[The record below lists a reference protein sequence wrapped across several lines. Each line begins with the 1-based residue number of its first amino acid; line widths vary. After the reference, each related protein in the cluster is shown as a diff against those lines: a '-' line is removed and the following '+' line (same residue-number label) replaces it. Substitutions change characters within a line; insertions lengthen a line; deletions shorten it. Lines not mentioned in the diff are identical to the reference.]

1 MGLFGGSTSYM
12 LYVLPALLLSLLAQ
26 TWVRSTYKKYLR
38 VPNGARLTGLDVA
51 RRIMAYAGLQIQIE
65 GTAGTLT
72 DHYDPRSKTLRLSP
86 GVAKQPSIASL
97 AIVAHELGHAQQDAN
112 AFSLLKL
119 RSGLVPM
126 VNFTSRIGPLLFMAG
141 LLLRIYDLAWIGVF
155 CFAGAVLFSLITLP
169 VELDA
174 SRRAMVLLDKA
185 GLLTGQEERRGART
199 VLTAASLTY
208 AAALA
213 QSLSTLFYYT
223 SLLGGGRRRR
233 G

>member
-26 TWVRSTYKKYLR
+26 MWVQSAYKKYLQ

-51 RRIMAYAGLQIQIE
+51 QRIMAYTGLQLKVE
-65 GTAGTLT
+65 GTPGTLT

-97 AIVAHELGHAQQDAN
+97 AIVAHELGHAQQDAS

-126 VNFTSRIGPLLFMAG
+126 VNFTSRIGPYPVFG
-141 LLLRIYDLAWIGVF
+141 RI
-155 CFAGAVLFSLITLP
+155 
-169 VELDA
+169 
-174 SRRAMVLLDKA
+174 
-185 GLLTGQEERRGART
+185 
-199 VLTAASLTY
+199 
-208 AAALA
+208 AAANLR
-213 QSLSTLFYYT
+213 SGLDWCFLFCRG
-223 SLLGGGRRRR
+223 SAVFADHAAGRA
-233 G
+233 GCQPAGDGAAG

>member
-1 MGLFGGSTSYM
+1 MGFLGGSTSYL
-12 LYVLPALLLSLLAQ
+12 LYVLPALLLSVLAQ
-26 TWVRSTYKKYLR
+26 IWVQNAYRKYVR
-38 VPNGARLTGLDVA
+38 VANGSGITGLDAA
-51 RRIMAYAGLQIQIE
+51 RRMMAINGLQLQIE
-65 GTAGTLT
+65 GTPGTLS
-72 DHYDPRSKTLRLSP
+72 DHYDPRSKKLRLSP
-86 GVAKQPSIASL
+86 GVAQQPSVASL
-97 AIVAHELGHAQQDAN
+97 AIVAHELGHAQQDAA

-155 CFAGAVLFSLITLP
+155 CFAGAVVFSIITLP

-174 SRRAMVLLDKA
+174 SRRAMVLLNGA
-185 GLLTGQEERRGART
+185 GLLTGEHERRGVRT

-213 QSLSTLFYYT
+213 QSLSTLLYYG

-233 G
+233 

>member
-1 MGLFGGSTSYM
+1 MGLLGGSTRYM

-26 TWVRSTYKKYLR
+26 VWVQNAYRKYLR
-38 VPNGARLTGLDVA
+38 VPNDTRLTGLDIA
-51 RRIMAYAGLQIQIE
+51 QRIMAFTGLQLRIE
-65 GTAGTLT
+65 GTKGTLT

-86 GVAKQPSIASL
+86 GVANQPSIASL
-97 AIVAHELGHAQQDAN
+97 AIVAHELGHAQQDAS

-126 VNFTSRIGPLLFMAG
+126 INFTSRIGPLLFMAG

-155 CFAGAVLFSLITLP
+155 CFAGAVIFSLITLP

-174 SRRAMVLLDKA
+174 SRRAMVLLNRT
-185 GLLTGQEERRGART
+185 GLVTGDEERRGAQT
-199 VLTAASLTY
+199 VLIAASLTY

-233 G
+233 

>member
-1 MGLFGGSTSYM
+1 MGLFGGSTSY
-12 LYVLPALLLSLLAQ
+12 LVYVLPALLLSMLAQ
-26 TWVRSTYKKYLR
+26 MWVQSAYKKYLQ
-38 VPNGARLTGLDVA
+38 VPNGARLTGMDVA
-51 RRIMAYAGLQIQIE
+51 QRIMAYTGLRLKVE
-65 GTAGTLT
+65 NTPGTLT

-97 AIVAHELGHAQQDAN
+97 AIVAHELGHAQQDAS

-126 VNFTSRIGPLLFMAG
+126 VNFTSRIGPILFLAG

-155 CFAGAVLFSLITLP
+155 CFAGAVLFSVITLP

-185 GLLTGQEERRGART
+185 GIITGAEERRGART
-199 VLTAASLTY
+199 VLTAAALTY

-223 SLLGGGRRRR
+223 SILGGGRRRR
-233 G
+233 

>member
-26 TWVRSTYKKYLR
+26 TWVQSAYRKYLR
-38 VPNGARLTGLDVA
+38 VSNGARITGLDVA
-51 RRIMAYAGLQIQIE
+51 RRIMANTGLQLKVE
-65 GTAGTLT
+65 GTPGTLT

-86 GVAKQPSIASL
+86 GVAQQPSIASL
-97 AIVAHELGHAQQDAN
+97 AIVAHELGHAQQDAST
-112 AFSLLKL
+112 FSLLKL
-119 RSGLVPM
+119 RTGLVPM
-126 VNFTSRIGPLLFMAG
+126 VNFTSRIGPLLFIAG

-174 SRRAMVLLDKA
+174 SRRAMVLLDRS
-185 GLLTGQEERRGART
+185 GLLTGDEERRGART

-233 G
+233 

>member
-26 TWVRSTYKKYLR
+26 TWVQGAYKKYMR
-38 VPNGARLTGLDVA
+38 VPNSSRLTGLDIA
-51 RRIMAYAGLQIQIE
+51 RRILSYAGLQLQIE
-65 GTAGTLT
+65 GTPGTLS

-97 AIVAHELGHAQQDAN
+97 AIVAHEVGHAQQDAS

-119 RSGLVPM
+119 RTGLVPM
-126 VNFTSRIGPLLFMAG
+126 VNFTSRIGPLLFIAG

-174 SRRAMVLLDKA
+174 SRRGMVLLNNA
-185 GLLTGQEERRGART
+185 GLLTGDEERRGART

-213 QSLSTLFYYT
+213 QSISTLFYYT

-233 G
+233 

>member
-1 MGLFGGSTSYM
+1 M
-12 LYVLPALLLSLLAQ
+12 LYVLPALLLSVLAQ
-26 TWVRSTYKKYLR
+26 VWVQSTYRKYLR
-38 VPNGARLTGLDVA
+38 VPNGMRLTGLDIA
-51 RRIMAYAGLQIQIE
+51 RRIMAYAGLQLQIE
-65 GTAGTLT
+65 GTSGTLT
-72 DHYDPRSKTLRLSP
+72 DHYDPRSKKLRLSP

-126 VNFTSRIGPLLFMAG
+126 VNFTSRIGPLLFIAG

-155 CFAGAVLFSLITLP
+155 CFAGAVIFSLITLP

-174 SRRAMVLLDKA
+174 SRRAMVLLNGA
-185 GLLTGQEERRGART
+185 GLVTGDEERRGART
-199 VLTAASLTY
+199 VLIAASLTY

-213 QSLSTLFYYT
+213 QSLSTLFYYS

-233 G
+233 

>member
-26 TWVRSTYKKYLR
+26 TWVRSTYKKYLG
-38 VPNGARLTGLDVA
+38 VPNGSRLTGLDVA
-51 RRIMAYAGLQIQIE
+51 RRIMAYAGLQLQIE
-65 GTAGTLT
+65 GSAGTLT

-174 SRRAMVLLDKA
+174 SRRAMVLLDKT

-199 VLTAASLTY
+199 VLPAASLTY

-213 QSLSTLFYYT
+213 QSLSTC
-223 SLLGGGRRRR
+223 GGRRRR

>member
-1 MGLFGGSTSYM
+1 MGFFGGSTSYM

-26 TWVRSTYKKYLR
+26 VWVQNAYRKYLR
-38 VPNGARLTGLDVA
+38 VPNGTRLTGLDVA
-51 RRIMAYAGLQIQIE
+51 RRIMAYSGLQLQIE
-65 GTAGTLT
+65 GTPGTLT
-72 DHYDPRSKTLRLSP
+72 DHYDPRSKTLHLSP

-97 AIVAHELGHAQQDAN
+97 AIVAHELGHAQQDSS

-126 VNFTSRIGPLLFMAG
+126 VNFASRIGPLLFMAG

-155 CFAGAVLFSLITLP
+155 CFAGAVIFSLITLP

-174 SRRAMVLLDKA
+174 SRRAMVLLNKA
-185 GLLTGQEERRGART
+185 GLLTGDAERRGARI

-213 QSLSTLFYYT
+213 QSLSTLFYYG

-233 G
+233 

>member
-1 MGLFGGSTSYM
+1 MGFFAGSNSYM

-26 TWVRSTYKKYLR
+26 VWVQNAYRKYLR
-38 VPNGARLTGLDVA
+38 VPNGTRITGLDVA
-51 RRIMAYAGLQIQIE
+51 RRIMAYAGLQLRVE
-65 GTAGTLT
+65 GTPGTLT
-72 DHYDPRSKTLRLSP
+72 DHYDPRNKTLHLSP
-86 GVAKQPSIASL
+86 GVAQQPSVASL
-97 AIVAHELGHAQQDAN
+97 AIVAHELG
-112 AFSLLKL
+112 LLKL

-155 CFAGAVLFSLITLP
+155 CFTGAVIFSLITLP

-174 SRRAMVLLDKA
+174 SRRAMVLLNNT
-185 GLLTGQEERRGART
+185 GLLTGDADRRGART
-199 VLTAASLTY
+199 VLTAASFTY

-213 QSLSTLFYYT
+213 QSLSTLFYYG

-233 G
+233 

>member
-26 TWVRSTYKKYLR
+26 TWVQRAYRKYLQI
-38 VPNGARLTGLDVA
+38 PNGARLTGLDVA
-51 RRIMAYAGLQIQIE
+51 RRIMAYAGLQIQVE
-65 GTAGTLT
+65 GTPGTLT

-155 CFAGAVLFSLITLP
+155 CFAGAVIFSLITLP
-169 VELDA
+169 MELDA
-174 SRRAMVLLDKA
+174 SRRAMALLDKS
-185 GLLTGQEERRGART
+185 GLITGADERRGART

-223 SLLGGGRRRR
+223 SILGGGRRRR

>member
-12 LYVLPALLLSLLAQ
+12 LYVLPALLLSMLAQ
-26 TWVRSTYKKYLR
+26 IWVQSAYRKYLR
-38 VPNGARLTGLDVA
+38 VPNGSRMTGLDAA
-51 RRIMAYAGLQIQIE
+51 RRILSYAGLGVQIE
-65 GTAGTLT
+65 GTPGTLT

-86 GVAKQPSIASL
+86 GVANQPSVASL
-97 AIVAHELGHAQQDAN
+97 AIVAHEIGHAQQDAS

-119 RSGLVPM
+119 RTGLVPM
-126 VNFTSRIGPLLFMAG
+126 VNFTSRIGPLLFLAG

-174 SRRAMVLLDKA
+174 SRRAMVLLNQA
-185 GLLTGQEERRGART
+185 GLVTGEVERRGART
-199 VLTAASLTY
+199 VLIAASLTY

-223 SLLGGGRRRR
+223 SILGGGRRRR
-233 G
+233 

>member
-1 MGLFGGSTSYM
+1 MGFFGGSTSYM

-26 TWVRSTYKKYLR
+26 IWVQNAYRKYQR
-38 VPNGARLTGLDVA
+38 VPNGTRTTGLDAA
-51 RRIMAYAGLQIQIE
+51 RRILSYTGLQVQIE
-65 GTAGTLT
+65 GTPGTLS

-86 GVAKQPSIASL
+86 GVANQPSVASL
-97 AIVAHELGHAQQDAN
+97 AIVAHEIGHAQQDAS

-119 RSGLVPM
+119 RTGLVPM
-126 VNFTSRIGPLLFMAG
+126 VNFTSRIGPLLFLAG

-174 SRRAMVLLDKA
+174 SRRAMALLNQA
-185 GLLTGQEERRGART
+185 GLVTGDAERRGART

-223 SLLGGGRRRR
+223 SILGGGRRRR
-233 G
+233 